1 MDKQTTQ
8 LDVHVQQ
15 KCIDSEAGPKSQEP
29 PILTLLQNH
38 FFPAAFSHIFTLQ
51 QNGKRK
57 KGDRPL
63 HKKCNNSNGPKI
75 ERGRRDEKPTAKI
88 HAKIG
93 SARAKVESG
102 KKSMQQPPQTSG
114 QGRGRGG
121 VAWGNQAS
129 AAWIEIPNN
138 RDECTSAIKKQE
150 RTTRGNP
157 VKMAGKKCKN
167 SGCCGGGDSEKG
179 GPKRGLN
186 GNDLH

>member
-1 MDKQTTQ
+1 LGFWPVAATMDKQTTQ

-93 SARAKVESG
+93 SARG
-102 KKSMQQPPQTSG
+102 KWTHDDRLTPFSFSLM
-114 QGRGRGG
+114 
-121 VAWGNQAS
+121 AS
-129 AAWIEIPNN
+129 KL
-138 RDECTSAIKKQE
+138 S
-150 RTTRGNP
+150 
-157 VKMAGKKCKN
+157 
-167 SGCCGGGDSEKG
+167 
-179 GPKRGLN
+179 
-186 GNDLH
+186 